1 MAPVVFDEV
10 AKRFSKTDVVTDL
23 SFRISAGETVCVL
36 GPNGA
41 GKSTTFGLVLGALKP
56 SSGTVSVFGSDPFHE
71 PSVRSRLGALP
82 DGFDVYPRLTG
93 RQHVR
98 YAARLNGD
106 GREPE
111 NLLNRVGLETAIDR
125 RAGTYSLGMK
135 RRLGLALALSGDP
148 DLLVLDE
155 PSAGLD
161 PIGSYMLR
169 DIVREE
175 QNRGTTILVAS
186 HNLEYIDDLCDRFIA
201 ILDGQVRF
209 DDTVAALREKAG
221 TEVRISISFEACPD
235 PFTERIGAITGV
247 SNVEIDNSRIRI
259 DCTPSAKPSVI
270 SALDASNVRFT
281 DIDIEDQSTM
291 SAFRRLI
298 DEELR

>member
-1 MAPVVFDEV
+1 MVPVAFKNVT
-10 AKRFSKTDVVTDL
+10 KQFSDTTVVVDL
-23 SFRISAGETVCVL
+23 TFEITTGETVCVL

-41 GKSTTFGLVLGALKP
+41 GKSTTFGLLLGALKP
-56 SSGTVSVFGSDPFHE
+56 SSGTVAVFGNDPFDE

-93 RQHVR
+93 RQHVQ

-106 GREPE
+106 DRDPAR
-111 NLLNRVGLETAIDR
+111 LLDRVGLAAAIDK
-125 RAGTYSLGMK
+125 RAGKYSLGMK

-161 PIGSYMLR
+161 PVGSYMLR
-169 DIVREE
+169 DIIREE
-175 QNRGTTILVAS
+175 QDRGTTILVAS

-201 ILDGQVRF
+201 ILDGRVQF
-209 DDTVAALREKAG
+209 NDTVAALREQAG
-221 TEVRISISFEACPD
+221 TGIRVSISVEACPD
-235 PFTERIGAITGV
+235 PFVERIATMTGV
-247 SNVEIDNSRIRI
+247 SNVKIDSSRIRI

-270 SALDASNVRFT
+270 AALDDSNVRFT
-281 DIDIEDQSTM
+281 DIDIEEQSTM
-291 SAFRRLI
+291 SAFRQFLH
-298 DEELR
+298 EGTQ